1 MYSCYTKISP
11 QSAEE
16 LEDVRVV
23 VEHRALAHVGL
34 EVRLGALVDALVEV
48 ALSRIQLELVG
59 AYRELGE
66 L

>member
-34 EVRLGALVDALVEV
+34 EVRLGALVDTLVKV
-48 ALSRIQLELVG
+48 ALSRVQLELVG